1 VSGLLLRIWSALFL
15 IPAAPVIAF
24 YLLFNQQNYF
34 ELKETARGI
43 VATGPIAAYIAL
55 VWIGWTIYRRV
66 SNLTGEVSPLQSK
79 IVGAWDYV
87 ATSAHGTKRQG
98 CAEITEQRGQI
109 CLSGDFMDND
119 SPSGRWSSEMARIE
133 LRQLEVLYRLEDFRP
148 QGPVSSTAVLSVQ
161 INPDL
166 QRMSGNWV
174 VLGRSGAY
182 GDIVFTRRR
191 NERDR

>member
-1 VSGLLLRIWSALFL
+1 
-15 IPAAPVIAF
+15 
-24 YLLFNQQNYF
+24 
-34 ELKETARGI
+34 
-43 VATGPIAAYIAL
+43 
-55 VWIGWTIYRRV
+55 
-66 SNLTGEVSPLQSK
+66 
-79 IVGAWDYV
+79 
-87 ATSAHGTKRQG
+87 
-98 CAEITEQRGQI
+98 
-109 CLSGDFMDND
+109 
-119 SPSGRWSSEMARIE
+119 MARIE